1 MYKAKV
7 IFGSNAVRAY
17 FDLSEPDS
25 ADSLSRLANEN
36 DGEYRE
42 YEFETEAEVRAFSMA
57 VDATVDWMDAIVLC
71 NHN

>member
-25 ADSLSRLANEN
+25 TDSLSRLANEN

-57 VDATVDWMDAIVLC
+57 VDATVGWMDAIVLC